1 MDDGCRKELKEITDS
16 KTVRVKERLKKTYEP
31 LDSPLD
37 MELVDR
43 CELSFS
49 LSPNKIRHLFF
60 FYCLMMSSTGPAGLE
75 FFFLK
80 RRSRDAVSPRPTDD
94 RLLGL
99 PQA

>member
-16 KTVRVKERLKKTYEP
+16 KTVQVKERLKKTYEP
-31 LDSPLD
+31 LDSPLG

-60 FYCLMMSSTGPAGLE
+60 YCLMMSSTGPAGLE

-80 RRSRDAVSPRPTDD
+80 RRGFFIF
-94 RLLGL
+94 LFFIFIFYKNIFFI
-99 PQA
+99 